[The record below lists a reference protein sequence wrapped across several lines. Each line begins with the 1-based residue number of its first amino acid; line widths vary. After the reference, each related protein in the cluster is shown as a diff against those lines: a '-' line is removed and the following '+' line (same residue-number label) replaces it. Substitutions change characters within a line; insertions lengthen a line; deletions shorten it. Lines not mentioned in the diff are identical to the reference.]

1 MCLRY
6 NKLMSDLNHSDYLKL
21 VEDLNK
27 YAEAYYTYDDPLV
40 TDFEYDEHY
49 KRLQAFESVHP
60 LLVSPKSPT
69 QHVGYKPL
77 EKFEPYVHKQK
88 LASLGNVFNKDEVEQ
103 FLNRVYKTLERSEV
117 SFTVEPKIDGLAVAL
132 HYENGRLM
140 VGATRGDGFTGENIT
155 QNIKTIN
162 CLPKQ
167 LKEPLSFEVRGEV
180 YMKKSV
186 FSGFSAD
193 FANPRNAAAG
203 SMRQLDARIAAKRNL
218 DIFIYQGIGLE
229 KETHS
234 EVIHAL
240 KDLGFPCNEAVKL
253 CHNLDEI
260 MDHIH
265 WIESKRSEFDWEID
279 GAVIKLNEFED
290 QERMGYTTKSPR
302 WAMAYK
308 FKAEQ
313 VVTQLNDIIIQVGR
327 TGTLTPVAV
336 LEPVRVGGVLVKR
349 ATLHNE
355 DEIKRKQLN
364 IGDEVIVQRAGDVI
378 PEVVKVFKSA
388 KHPKEF
394 HMPTRCPVCGSE
406 VVKLEG
412 EVALKCRNWNCQA
425 QLKGRLEH
433 FVSRKAMDIDGFG
446 KQQID
451 QFVDLGWIKSIA
463 DIYTLKRED
472 IIQLERQAEKSTD
485 NLLRAIENSKNPS
498 FERFVYALGIPYV
511 GQRSAELLAQK
522 FDSLEAILSAST
534 EDITSI
540 YEIGETIAHAIHA
553 IAENTEFRVMLNRLY
568 EAGLKINYDKKQVE
582 GCFSGKTFLITGTLE
597 SMKRGD
603 AEKIIKDN
611 GGRILSSVSK
621 NLNVL
626 VVGQN
631 PGSKLE
637 KAEKINKKEFII
649 DILSENDLLAL
660 LQ

>member
-1 MCLRY
+1 
-6 NKLMSDLNHSDYLKL
+6 MSDLNHSDYLKL

>member
-1 MCLRY
+1 
-6 NKLMSDLNHSDYLKL
+6 MSDLNHSDYLKL

-27 YAEAYYTYDDPLV
+27 YAEAYYTHDDPLV

-49 KRLQAFESVHP
+49 KRLQVFESVHP

-167 LKEPLSFEVRGEV
+167 LKEPLSLEVRGEV

-553 IAENTEFRVMLNRLY
+553 IAENTEFRFMLNRLY

-649 DILSENDLLAL
+649 HILSENDLLAL